1 MRTRSVAWSEL
12 KLGIAGVV
20 AIALVTV
27 LVLAVGG
34 QGGFFWQRYPL
45 KARFDDVQGLK
56 TGALVRLNGMDV
68 GKVTAIDFAGAEVEV
83 GLTVTKSV
91 RHLITSDSRAAI
103 GSLSLLGEPIIDI
116 HAAATGAPLADGM
129 YLTTHRGGGINGM
142 AATASRGV
150 SEATQLVADLRAGR
164 GAVGR
169 LLTDDEIYRELD
181 ALLETAGRVSHQLES
196 GDGTLGSLLHDR
208 TAYNALNATLAE
220 LRAITARI
228 NAGVGPLGR
237 LVTDDSLSGSLA
249 ASSRNVEQI
258 TGRLARG
265 EGTAGRLLADT
276 VLYTRIDTMVMRLDR
291 LLVRMEAGEG
301 SAGRLLHDDRLYENL
316 DEAATELRGLLA
328 DIRRDPKKYLHVRV
342 GIF

>member
-83 GLTVTKSV
+83 GLTVAKSV

-116 HAAATGAPLADGM
+116 HAAATGVPLADGM

>member
-20 AIALVTV
+20 AVALVTV

-56 TGALVRLNGMDV
+56 TGAVVRLNGMEV
-68 GKVTAIDFAGAEVEV
+68 GKVTAIEFAGAQVDV
-83 GLTVTKSV
+83 GMTVAKRV
-91 RHLITSDSRAAI
+91 RHLVTSDSEATI
-103 GSLSLLGEPIIDI
+103 GSLSLLGEPIIEI
-116 HAAATGAPLADGM
+116 RAAASGTPLADGD
-129 YLTTHRGGGINGM
+129 YVPADQSGGIN
-142 AATASRGV
+142 ALASTASRGV
-150 SEATQLVADLRAGR
+150 ADATSLVADIRAGH

-181 ALLETAGRVSHQLES
+181 GLLETAARVSLQLER
-196 GDGTLGSLLHDR
+196 GDGTLGSLLRDR
-208 TAYNALNATLAE
+208 TAYLALNATLAE

-228 NAGVGPLGR
+228 HAGHGPLGR
-237 LVTDDSLSGSLA
+237 LVADDSLSGSLA
-249 ASSRNVEQI
+249 ASARDLEQI

-265 EGTAGRLLADT
+265 EGSAGRLLADS
-276 VLYTRIDTMVMRLDR
+276 VLYTRVDTLVVRLDR
-291 LLVRMEAGEG
+291 LLVRLEAGHG
-301 SAGRLLHDDRLYENL
+301 SAGRLLHDERLYENL

-342 GIF
+342 GVF